1 MSQTPRVWR
10 KFTVKS
16 KDGELKL
23 RIQDMPS
30 DRLDDLNDIFL
41 KYFVTEETSHKAAD
55 EDPEV
60 VGEIIGASMT
70 IVVKKDDPEEDM
82 NFTDK
87 KTKTKEVA
95 ALFAIIDILFSKYD
109 VMKDLNL
116 DSFLDDRGVVINP
129 KYRGLGIAQMFF
141 NVRRQICHNLGIPLT
156 GAWMT
161 SAGSQ
166 KAAARDGWETVFEI
180 PYEEFGKE
188 AGVVFEDVPPSC
200 KFMTAKP
207 LSI

>member
-1 MSQTPRVWR
+1 MILITGIY
-10 KFTVKS
+10 KS
-16 KDGELKL
+16 EEALAES
-23 RIQDMPS
+23 RE
-30 DRLDDLNDIFL
+30 
-41 KYFVTEETSHKAAD
+41 FVTEMSTDIAKSPHNLVICCLD

-70 IVVKKDDPEEDM
+70 TVAKKDDPEEDM
-82 NFTDK
+82 NFT
-87 KTKTKEVA
+87 TKTKEVA
-95 ALFAIIDILFSKYD
+95 AMFAIMDKLFSKYD

-141 NVRRQICHNLGIPLT
+141 NVRRQICHDLGVPLT

-166 KAAARDGWETVFEI
+166 KAAARDGWETVFEVT
-180 PYEEFGKE
+180 YEEFGKE